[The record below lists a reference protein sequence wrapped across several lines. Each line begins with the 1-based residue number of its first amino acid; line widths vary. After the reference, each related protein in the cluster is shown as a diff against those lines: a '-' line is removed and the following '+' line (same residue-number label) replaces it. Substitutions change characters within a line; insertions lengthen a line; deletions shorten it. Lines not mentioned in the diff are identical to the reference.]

1 MPTERLTFPGAEGQE
16 LSARLEM
23 PADGRA
29 STFAVFA
36 HCFTCGKSAKA
47 AVYVSRALAEQGMGV
62 LRFDFTGLGESEG
75 DFAETNFSSNVEDLV
90 AAARFL
96 QEEHGPPRLLV
107 GHSLGGAAV
116 LHAAA
121 HLDAVR
127 AVATVGAPA
136 DPAHVLRHVSEARE
150 EIEARGRATVR
161 LAGRPFT
168 ITDQFLRDIEAQR
181 MEEVVSGLGRALL
194 VLHSPVDEVVD
205 VENAARLYGMARHPK
220 SFVSLDD
227 ADHLLTDP
235 ADARYAGAVLAAWA
249 RRYVDTGTT
258 ERDVEELRAGERV
271 VTRTRAGSFRTDV
284 RVRSHALVADEPTS
298 VGGGDEGPTPYDLL
312 VAGLGA
318 CTSMTLHMYAERKG
332 WPLEEARVRLRH
344 RRVHR
349 EDEEECARGR
359 DGRLDVVDREV
370 ELVGPLDEA
379 QRARLM
385 EIADRCPV
393 HRTLEAGV
401 EVRTEEAGGEDAAAS
416 DSGSG

>member
-1 MPTERLTFPGAEGQE
+1 MATERLTFPGTQGQE
-16 LSARLEM
+16 LSGRLEL
-23 PADGRA
+23 PADGRPSA
-29 STFAVFA
+29 FAVFA
-36 HCFTCGKSAKA
+36 HCFTCGKTAKA
-47 AVYVSRALAEQGMGV
+47 AVHLARALSEEGVGV

-75 DFAETNFSSNVEDLV
+75 DFVDTNFSSNVDDLV

-96 QEEHGPPRLLV
+96 ESEHAAPRLLV

-121 HLDAVR
+121 RLESVR

-136 DPAHVLRHVSEARE
+136 DPSHVLRHVEEARD
-150 EIEARGRATVR
+150 EIETRGRATVH
-161 LAGRPFT
+161 LGGRPFT
-168 ITDQFLRDIEAQR
+168 ISEQFLRDLEAQT
-181 MEEVVSGLGRALL
+181 MEDVVSGLGRALL
-194 VLHSPVDEVVD
+194 VLHSPVDEVVGVD
-205 VENAARLYGMARHPK
+205 NAASLYAMAKHPK

-235 ADARYAGAVLAAWA
+235 ADSRYAGSVLAAWS
-249 RRYVDTGTT
+249 RRYLDLDET
-258 ERDVEELRAGERV
+258 EPDVEELRGGERV
-271 VTRTRAGSFRTDV
+271 VTRTRTGSFRTDI
-284 RVRSHALVADEPTS
+284 RVRGHALVADEPES

-370 ELVGPLDEA
+370 ELVGALDQE
-379 QRARLM
+379 QRERLM

-401 EVRTEEAGGEDAAAS
+401 EVRTTEVHG
-416 DSGSG
+416 